1 MGRNIYRI
9 NGRVIDLPQKII
21 IIGSGPAGLTA
32 AIYTA
37 RAGLEPLVIAGFQAG
52 GQLMLTTT
60 VENYP
65 GFPTGIDGPELM
77 KLMRTQAERYGA
89 KFIDDDAKSVDF
101 SSRPFKVTIS
111 DETYEGEAIIIATG
125 ASTRWLGLESEQKLI
140 GRGVS
145 SCATCDGFFFKN
157 KEVIVV
163 GGGDGAM
170 EESLY
175 LANLANKVTVIH
187 RRDQLRASKI
197 MQERAFKNPKI
208 HFIWDSIVT
217 EILGENRVE
226 RVKINNVKTGDDIK
240 FKCDGVFIAIGQ
252 DPNTKLF
259 EGHVELDI
267 KGYVVTDGTRTNIEG
282 VFCAGDVFDYR
293 YRQAITAAGSG
304 CEAAI
309 DAERWLSE
317 QE

>member
-1 MGRNIYRI
+1 
-9 NGRVIDLPQKII
+9 
-21 IIGSGPAGLTA
+21 
-32 AIYTA
+32 
-37 RAGLEPLVIAGFQAG
+37 
-52 GQLMLTTT
+52 MLTTK

-101 SSRPFKVTIS
+101 SSRPFKVTTS
-111 DETYEGEAIIIATG
+111 DETYEGKAIIIATG

-170 EESLY
+170 EEALY

-267 KGYVVTDGTRTNIEG
+267 KGFVVTDGTRTNIEG
-282 VFCAGDVFDYR
+282 VFCAGDAFDYR

>member
-1 MGRNIYRI
+1 MRN
-9 NGRVIDLPQKII
+9 LPHNII

-37 RAGLEPLVIAGFQAG
+37 RAGLQPLVIAGFQAG

-65 GFPTGIDGPELM
+65 GFPKGIDGPELI
-77 KLMRTQAERYGA
+77 KLIRAQAERYGA
-89 KFIDDDAKSVDF
+89 KFVDDDAKSVDF
-101 SSRPFKVTIS
+101 SSRPFKVTSS
-111 DETYEGEAIIIATG
+111 DEIYEGKAIIVATG
-125 ASTRWLGLESEQKLI
+125 ASTRWLGLESEQRLI

-170 EESLY
+170 EEALY
-175 LANLANKVTVIH
+175 LANLVNKVTVIH

-208 HFIWDSIVT
+208 HFLWDSIVT

-226 RVKINNVKTGDDIK
+226 GVKINNVKTGEATE

-252 DPNTKLF
+252 EPNTLLLK
-259 EGHVELDI
+259 GQIELDV
-267 KGYVVTDGTRTNIEG
+267 KGYIVTDGTQTNING
-282 VFCAGDVFDYR
+282 VFCAGDVFDYH

-309 DAERWLSE
+309 DAEKWLSE

>member
-1 MGRNIYRI
+1 M
-9 NGRVIDLPQKII
+9 PQKII

-65 GFPTGIDGPELM
+65 GFPEGIDGPELM
-77 KLMRTQAERYGA
+77 KLMRAQAERYRA
-89 KFIDDDAKSVDF
+89 KFIDDDVKTVDF
-101 SSRPFKVTIS
+101 SSRPFKMTTS
-111 DETYEGEAIIIATG
+111 DETYEGKAIIIATG
-125 ASTRWLGLESEQKLI
+125 ASTRWLGLESEKKLI

-170 EESLY
+170 EEALY

-208 HFIWDSIVT
+208 HFIWDSTVP

-226 RVKINNVKTGDDIK
+226 GVKINNVKTGKGTK

-252 DPNTKLF
+252 VPNTKLF
-259 EGHVELDI
+259 EGQIELDI
-267 KGYVVTDGTRTNIEG
+267 KGYIVGNGSRTNIEG

-293 YRQAITAAGSG
+293 YRQAVTAAGSG

>member
-1 MGRNIYRI
+1 M
-9 NGRVIDLPQKII
+9 PQKII

-37 RAGLEPLVIAGFQAG
+37 RAGLEPLIIAGFQAG

-65 GFPTGIDGPELM
+65 GFPNGIDGPELM
-77 KLMRTQAERYGA
+77 KLIRAQAERYGA

-101 SSRPFKVTIS
+101 SSHPFKVTSS
-111 DETYEGEAIIIATG
+111 DKTYEGKSIIIATG
-125 ASTRWLGLESEQKLI
+125 ASTRWLGLESEQMLI

-145 SCATCDGFFFKN
+145 SCATCDGFFFRN
-157 KEVIVV
+157 KEVVVV

-170 EESLY
+170 EEALY

-208 HFIWDSIVT
+208 HFLWDSIVT

-226 RVKINNVKTGDDIK
+226 GVKINNVKTGEATV

-252 DPNTKLF
+252 VPNTKLF
-259 EGHVELDI
+259 EGQIELDA
-267 KGYVVTDGTRTNIEG
+267 KGYVTTDGTRTNIEG

>member
-1 MGRNIYRI
+1 MET
-9 NGRVIDLPQKII
+9 NGIVKDLSQKII

-32 AIYTA
+32 AIYSA
-37 RAGLEPLVIAGFQAG
+37 RAGLNPLIIAGFQAG

-65 GFPTGIDGPELM
+65 GFPNGIDGPELI
-77 KLMRTQAERYGA
+77 KLMRIQAERYGA
-89 KFIDDDAKSVDF
+89 KFIDEDVKSVDF
-101 SSRPFKVTIS
+101 TSRPFKVTS
-111 DETYEGEAIIIATG
+111 SEETYEGKAIIIATG
-125 ASTRWLGLESEQKLI
+125 ASTRWLGLESEQRLI

-157 KEVIVV
+157 KEVVVV

-170 EESLY
+170 EEALY
-175 LANLANKVTVIH
+175 LANLASKVTVIH

-197 MQERAFKNPKI
+197 MQERAFKNSKI
-208 HFIWDSIVT
+208 HFIWNSIVT
-217 EILGENRVE
+217 EIIGENRVE
-226 RVKINNVKTGDDIK
+226 GVILNNVNTREATKL
-240 FKCDGVFIAIGQ
+240 KCDGIFIAIGQ
-252 DPNTKLF
+252 EPNTKLF
-259 EGHVELDI
+259 EGQIELDE
-267 KGYVVTDGTRTNIEG
+267 KGYIVTDGTRTNIEG

>member
-1 MGRNIYRI
+1 M
-9 NGRVIDLPQKII
+9 IDLPQKII
-21 IIGSGPAGLTA
+21 LIGSGPAGLTA

-52 GQLMLTTT
+52 GQLMLTTK

-101 SSRPFKVTIS
+101 SSRPFKVTTS
-111 DETYEGEAIIIATG
+111 DETYEGKAIIIATG

-170 EESLY
+170 EEALY

-267 KGYVVTDGTRTNIEG
+267 KGFVVTDGTRTNIEG
-282 VFCAGDVFDYR
+282 VFCAGDAFDYR

>member
-1 MGRNIYRI
+1 
-9 NGRVIDLPQKII
+9 VIDLPQKII

-32 AIYTA
+32 AIYSA

-101 SSRPFKVTIS
+101 SSSPFKVTIS

-170 EESLY
+170 EEALY

>member
-1 MGRNIYRI
+1 M
-9 NGRVIDLPQKII
+9 
-21 IIGSGPAGLTA
+21 TA

-37 RAGLEPLVIAGFQAG
+37 RAGLKPLVIAGFQAG

-65 GFPTGIDGPELM
+65 GFPKGIDGPELM

-89 KFIDDDAKSVDF
+89 EFIDDDAKSVDF
-101 SSRPFKVTIS
+101 SSRPFKVTTS
-111 DETYEGEAIIIATG
+111 DETYRGEAIIIATG

-170 EESLY
+170 EEALY
-175 LANLANKVTVIH
+175 LANLARKVTVIH

-226 RVKINNVKTGDDIK
+226 GVKIKNVKTGEATE
-240 FKCDGVFIAIGQ
+240 FLCDGVFIAIGQ
-252 DPNTKLF
+252 EPQTKLF
-259 EGHVELDI
+259 KGLIELDV
-267 KGYVVTDGTRTNIEG
+267 KGYVVTDGTRTNVEG

-293 YRQAITAAGSG
+293 YRQAVTAAGSG